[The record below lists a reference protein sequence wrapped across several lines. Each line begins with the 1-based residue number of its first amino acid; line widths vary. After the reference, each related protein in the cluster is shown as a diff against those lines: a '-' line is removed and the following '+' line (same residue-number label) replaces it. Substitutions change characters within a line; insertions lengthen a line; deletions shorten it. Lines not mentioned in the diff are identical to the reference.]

1 MHLHR
6 LHRWTAEF
14 FRLAPFVGEAY
25 LGGMKTKASARCVG
39 RVQGIM
45 LRVTLVA
52 IVGLEVCVGASLAAR
67 IGHTTTTRQ
76 TDSPAISD
84 ICWPTRTGR

>member
-1 MHLHR
+1 
-6 LHRWTAEF
+6 
-14 FRLAPFVGEAY
+14 
-25 LGGMKTKASARCVG
+25 
-39 RVQGIM
+39 M